1 MKVIEIKN
9 NLTTRKAYELKDSE
23 QHYLEFKPDID
34 VLPAMYHDSEIAS
47 GNFYFKKRHEPNTP
61 MWKEGGYECYDE
73 NGAFRAF
80 HLDSLIIHP
89 RIFRGK
95 SKSKAASELIVDK
108 PKGKRGRPKMDS
120 TMKKTVEVY
129 VKKGTP
135 RGRPKMNPE
144 LKKTVTEYVPTGG
157 RRGRPSKAK

>member
-129 VKKGTP
+129 VPTGNPRGRKKKDPSELKSKPYVKSGKP
-135 RGRPKMNPE
+135 RGRP
-144 LKKTVTEYVPTGG
+144 
-157 RRGRPSKAK
+157 RSK